1 MKKISLFIITVFLM
15 LTIIP
20 IQAKSDNVSVT
31 KSKPEITT
39 VESVDVDASIA
50 RLDEI
55 KNMDFSGLSSQEKK
69 ELRKEVRS
77 IKDILNETGDG
88 VYISVGAII
97 IIVLLLI
104 ILF

>member
-1 MKKISLFIITVFLM
+1 MKKMTLFIITAFLM
-15 LTIIP
+15 FTIIP
-20 IQAKSDNVSVT
+20 MQAISDNESVK
-31 KSKPEITT
+31 KSKPETST
-39 VESVDVDASIA
+39 VESADIEASIA

-69 ELRKEVRS
+69 ELRNEVRS